1 MPRLDILLQGLGRS
15 EEAVVSQKQA
25 VRLSPD
31 FAEAHNNLGYLLAAQ
46 GRLAEAVP
54 HYEEALRL
62 NPGDAKALDNLRQAR
77 DELGRRP
84 GGGTPP

>member
-1 MPRLDILLQGLGRS
+1 
-15 EEAVVSQKQA
+15 
-25 VRLSPD
+25 
-31 FAEAHNNLGYLLAAQ
+31 
-46 GRLAEAVP
+46 VP

-62 NPGDAKALDNLRQAR
+62 NPGDAKALDNLRRAR